1 MRIFLQFRTSAS
13 GSSTWLPRITGID
26 PAYNN
31 KQHEG
36 RNVGR
41 VPIPVTGK
49 MISAPFTQC
58 CGSGPDIFPIPDQ
71 KQQKEEKTY

>member
-1 MRIFLQFRTSAS
+1 MRIFLQFTTSAS

-36 RNVGR
+36 RYVDR

-49 MISAPFTQC
+49 MKSVPFTQC
-58 CGSGPDIFPIPDQ
+58 YGSGMFDRDPGP
-71 KQQKEEKTY
+71 